1 MNKITL
7 YANAK
12 INLGLD
18 VIGKRPNGYHD
29 VRMIMQTVKLHD
41 ILTLKKIRRKG
52 IFIKTNLHFLPTNEN
67 NLIYAA
73 IKLFMN
79 EYHIEGGVHVTL
91 EKKIPVAA
99 GMAGGSTDAAAA
111 LHGMNQLYETYL
123 PLEKLQEMGVK
134 LGADVPYCLLGG
146 TALSEGIGEIL
157 TPLPPAPA
165 CYCLIV
171 KPRFAI
177 STKYVY
183 ENLALSELTEH
194 PDIDALI
201 SAIEKEDL
209 MMLSSSLGNVLETV
223 SVKEHPELADIKA
236 TMISFGALGSLMSG
250 SGPTVF
256 GLFDD
261 QSKAN
266 AAFMHFKVGPYG
278 KQSFLTGFFQPG

>member
-7 YANAK
+7 FANAK

-29 VRMIMQTVKLHD
+29 VRMIMQTIKLHD
-41 ILTLKKIRRKG
+41 TLTLKKIRKKG

-73 IKLFMN
+73 IKLFMT
-79 EYHIEGGVHVTL
+79 EYNLEGGVHVTL

-99 GMAGGSTDAAAA
+99 GMAGGSADAAAA
-111 LHGMNQLYETYL
+111 LQGMNQLYETNL
-123 PLEKLQEMGVK
+123 SLKRLQEMGVK

-171 KPRFAI
+171 KPKFAI

-183 ENLALSELTEH
+183 ENLNLSEITKH
-194 PDIDALI
+194 PDIDRLI
-201 SAIEKEDL
+201 TSIEQEDL
-209 MMLSSSLGNVLETV
+209 TMLCSSLGNVLESV
-223 SVKEHPELADIKA
+223 SVKEHPELTVIKEE
-236 TMISFGALGSLMSG
+236 MLSFGALGTLMSG

-256 GLFDD
+256 GLFSD

-278 KQSFLTGFFQPG
+278 KQSFLTGFFQPD